1 MDLQK
6 KLDALEEEHLL
17 LTIEIRAQ
25 EDKVSK
31 LQYRNQD
38 LEDEIMQTKQE
49 LVKQSG
55 DMNETEKLVLKE
67 DLDQIGHMLSGLREG
82 YSMNLA
88 IIDHHVDRLTH
99 ETTISGKL
107 SNIKVC
113 ISTKSEIVKSIVR
126 KCFTQKAHC
135 YGEEESELEKTTRT
149 EWYNGPYSCCS
160 RNFKYNVE
168 ETKVLYDET
177 DKVQKERYDRWI
189 RCGKNAH

>member
-6 KLDALEEEHLL
+6 KLEMLEEEHRC
-17 LTIEIRAQ
+17 LTIDIREQ
-25 EDKVSK
+25 EDKLSK

-38 LEDEIMQTKQE
+38 VEIEIMETKQE
-49 LVKQSG
+49 LVQQSG
-55 DMNETEKLVLKE
+55 NLNETEKLVLKE

-88 IIDHHVDRLTH
+88 IIDHQVDTLTH
-99 ETTISGKL
+99 DTTISGKL
-107 SNIKVC
+107 SNFKVTIC
-113 ISTKSEIVKSIVR
+113 TKSEIVKSIVR

-135 YGEEESELEKTTRT
+135 YGEEESDLEKTTRT

-168 ETKVLYDET
+168 ETKVLYDES
-177 DKVQKERYDRWI
+177 DEVQKGRYDRWI
-189 RCGKNAH
+189 RVGKNAH

>member
-38 LEDEIMQTKQE
+38 LEDEIMDVKQNI
-49 LVKQSG
+49 VKQSG
-55 DMNETEKLVLKE
+55 DLNETEKLVLKE

-88 IIDHHVDRLTH
+88 IIDYQDDRLTH

-107 SNIKVC
+107 SKIKVT
-113 ISTKSEIVKSIVR
+113 IATKSEIVKSIIR

-168 ETKVLYDET
+168 QTKVLYDET
-177 DKVQKERYDRWI
+177 DEVQKERYDRWI
-189 RCGKNAH
+189 RIGKNAH